1 MRKIGKKIYMLLFT
15 LAVVILPLNVNATT
29 HDFSLKLYD
38 FDVTANDWEGAG
50 TEDPIPDNGTVKPGQ
65 IFKVDLYYI
74 APQTIEQTMTMQT
87 AIDYD
92 RNILEPIWAPH
103 EDGVEDDV
111 YVEVDMTTTAF
122 GGIWP
127 PKGTTAV
134 TKKQTNWTVQ
144 YHDYKGDADPKPD
157 PNDPQPKITFLITD
171 SQLAKP
177 LTAEGVLASVY
188 FKVKD
193 DVANDT
199 AIDLHVDYKFTKA
212 TGEKPGGLP
221 KTTHGVTLKV
231 AADVSSDVS
240 LKTLT
245 FTGNNGV
252 AYPSTPAFTSGTSD
266 RTFSLI
272 VPNKVS
278 TLDIAAEPTDST
290 TTVLAS
296 TIGTKSLSVGDNSF
310 DVTVQAADGTQ
321 EIYTVKVK
329 RLSNDTSLK
338 TLSLT
343 NVTLDYELSSS
354 VFTYSATVP
363 YTTTATTVN
372 ATTTHSNATVS
383 GTGAWNLSDY
393 GATINTKKLTVN
405 AEDCA
410 STYASVLDNSCT
422 SKEYTLNVTRQ
433 APSSDNGLDDL
444 KVDGTTVT
452 GFNKTTTSYTL
463 DNQPNNKT
471 SINITATAS
480 DSKATVTGTG
490 SKTLNLGDNT
500 FTVKVTAEDG
510 SENSYE
516 IHVRRLSNN
525 ANLASLS
532 VTSNPQ
538 GTLSP
543 SFTPTLYDYYTYT
556 YDSTVSTI
564 NIAATLED
572 STNASIV
579 SGTGNYSS
587 SDTQANIV
595 TTAEDGTTKTYI
607 VKFSRNKSS
616 DNDLKSLSI
625 DGYTL
630 NETFAPGTTLYTAT
644 IPGTVDSI
652 NVNAEA
658 NDSNAT
664 IVSGTGSHSL
674 NYGANTIQVRVKAEN
689 GAEKDYTITVTRSK
703 KDISALSDLTVD
715 GTTVT
720 GFSETVLSYNIG
732 TVPFSKTSISIG
744 AVAKD
749 SDATITGTGTV
760 NLDTGS
766 NSFNVVVTAHNGTTK
781 TTYTI
786 NVEREKSD
794 NTYLSSLTLAE
805 KSFTFNKTTKTY
817 DVDVPFETT
826 TATIT
831 ATPEYQDATATVSGP
846 NFLSVGKNT
855 YTITVTAENG
865 DVDTYTLN
873 ITRGQSTNT
882 SLAGLTVTHGSTSYI
897 TFNPTQKEYNVTVPN
912 EVDNVDINA
921 VLSDSTTQT
930 VTGTGN
936 KTLQTGLNP
945 FSVVVS
951 AASGSTNEY
960 KINITREKNNNT
972 NLSSL
977 VVVDQTLS
985 PAFKPGTTGYT
996 VNVASNINN
1005 IMITATPEVATSKV
1019 TGTGNKTIS
1028 TGVNTFTVTVEA
1040 EDGSTKDYTIL
1051 VTRQASS
1058 DSSLASLSINETSLN
1073 ETFVSTKTDYT
1084 ASVSNNIDKVTINA
1098 TANDPKAKSVTGTGV
1113 VNLTTGDNTISVV
1126 VTAEDNTTTTYTIK
1140 INRAKSD
1147 NAFLREITLSDGYSL
1162 VETFNKNTFNYTA
1175 NVPNSVSKITVAGDP
1190 EDSKATVTGDG
1201 LINLSTGSNTV
1212 TIVVTAED
1220 GVATKTYT
1228 VEIKRA
1234 KSSDAT
1240 LKSLTSTNGLI
1251 SPTFTKG
1258 NKDYTLTVPNE
1269 VENATINAVSEDS
1282 NATVVINGVTNL
1294 TVGTNPATVVV
1305 TAEDGTVETY
1315 NIVITRQPSSNNYLS
1330 NLEVIDKNN
1339 VNYIPVFNKTKL
1351 TYDINVAND
1360 IDSVTITA
1368 TEEDSS
1374 TTITGDGV
1382 KSLNVGPNTFTV
1394 KATSGDGVDRNYVI
1408 NIERAKNGNA
1418 QLKSL
1423 GIDGQ
1428 TLVPDFAPNHYSY
1441 TLNVDASVNDVNITA
1456 KAEASTTTVTGDGTK
1471 TLVTGLNTFNIEV
1484 EAEDGSKNTYVI
1496 IINKAAS
1503 SNNYLASLLLDQ
1515 PFAPTFDR
1523 DTLDYSATVANSVTT
1538 VDVQGIAEDPN
1549 ATVTG
1554 NGVQNLDVGH
1564 NNITI
1569 TVTAENNTF
1578 RVYTIDVY
1586 REPSDNNYLSDLKVD
1601 GTTVNL
1607 FSREKTNYTMTVEN
1621 NTLEVDVTP
1630 VLEDPNATVTGGG
1643 VTQLVTGLNTI
1654 NIVVT
1659 AQNGQTKVYTIEV
1672 TRKQS
1677 SNNFLAMLST
1687 LEGTISPAFTKEN
1700 NNYTMK
1706 VPYEVVKLTLTTVAE
1721 DANAKVTIEGNNDFS
1736 VGDSNMVTI
1745 KVEAEDGSINTYE
1758 IKVERLPQANNF
1770 LSSLTVTS
1778 STGKS
1783 YALDPVFEKNTLNY
1797 SITVDENDSRLTID
1811 GVMETSSSTIAGLG
1825 DIDVTVFP
1833 YNHQVIVTSASGVDR
1848 VYTITINRAKS
1859 SNADLKDLTVSE
1871 GILTPAFDKD
1881 ELSYTVNVGSTV
1893 SSIDI
1898 AASLNKGQ
1906 TVVGDGTHNLEY
1918 GDNIFPVVVTAE
1930 DGTSKTYT
1938 VKVVREQQVSAELAD
1953 IEVTNGSLTPT
1964 FASGITDYIAFMG
1977 EGATNVTITPKV
1989 KDLLSEVSM
1998 SLNDGPYDTV
2008 SSITATDLTQENT
2021 VRIKVKGTDQEIIYT
2036 VYILNQ
2042 ADEKIT
2048 SDAYGHDISDGMI
2061 KTVAIDTSVE
2071 QMKDQLDNENSR
2083 LKIYQSDGVT
2093 EYIGDK
2099 IGTGMIVKLFKG
2111 SIVVDQ
2117 KVIVVKGDTDGTG
2130 VIDAIDALKV
2140 VNHIIE
2146 NEFLSGCY
2154 KEAAE
2159 TTNDD
2164 TINAIDALRIVN
2176 HIIGTIPLY

>member
-1 MRKIGKKIYMLLFT
+1 MREIRKKFYMLLFAFA
-15 LAVVILPLNVNATT
+15 LVILPLNVYATT

-38 FDVTANDWEGAG
+38 FDVTANEWAGAG
-50 TEDPIPDNGTVKPGQ
+50 TEDPIEENGLVKPGQ
-65 IFKVDLYYI
+65 VFKVDLYYK
-74 APQTIEQTMTMQT
+74 APQTIEQTMSLQT
-87 AIDYD
+87 AIKYD
-92 RNILEPIWAPH
+92 KNILEPIWAPH

-111 YVEVDMTTTAF
+111 YVETDMTTTAF

-127 PKGTTAV
+127 PKGTTNAQ
-134 TKKQTNWTVQ
+134 KRQTNWTVQ
-144 YHDYKGDADPKPD
+144 YHDDADTEMIK
-157 PNDPQPKITFLITD
+157 FLITD
-171 SQLAKP
+171 SMLAKP
-177 LTAEGVLASVY
+177 LTTEGVLATVY

-193 DVANDT
+193 NVANGT
-199 AIDLHVDYKFTKA
+199 GIDLHVDYNYTKA
-212 TGEKPGGLP
+212 AGVVPGGLP
-221 KTTHGVTLKV
+221 KSTSGIKIKV
-231 AADVSSDVS
+231 ASDMSSDVS

-278 TLDIAAEPTDST
+278 TLNIVAEPTDST
-290 TTVLAS
+290 TTVLAG

-310 DVTVQAADGTQ
+310 DITVQAQDGTQ

-329 RLSNDTSLK
+329 RLSNDTTLK

-343 NVTLDYELSSS
+343 NVTLDYELSNS

-363 YTTTATTVN
+363 YTTTSTTVN
-372 ATTTHSNATVS
+372 ATTNHASATVS

-393 GATINTKKLTVN
+393 GTTVNTKKLTVN

-410 STYASVLDNSCT
+410 STYASVLDNSCS

-444 KVDGTTVT
+444 KVDGTTVP
-452 GFNKTTTSYTL
+452 GFNKATTTYTL
-463 DNQPNNKT
+463 ANQPNSKT

-490 SKTLNLGDNT
+490 SKTLNVGDNT

-510 SENSYE
+510 TENSYE

-525 ANLASLS
+525 ANLATLS
-532 VTSNPQ
+532 VTSTPQ

-543 SFTPTLYDYYTYT
+543 TFTSTFYNYYTYT

-579 SGTGNYSS
+579 SGTGDYSS
-587 SDTQANIV
+587 SDTGANIV
-595 TTAEDGTTKTYI
+595 TTAEDGTTKTYV

-616 DNDLKSLSI
+616 DNNLKSLSI
-625 DGYTL
+625 DGYNL
-630 NETFAPGTTLYTAT
+630 NETFVSSTTLYTAT
-644 IPGTVDSI
+644 IPGTVDTI
-652 NVNAEA
+652 NISAEA

-674 NYGANTIQVRVKAEN
+674 NYGTNTIQVKVKAEN

-715 GTTVT
+715 GTTVS
-720 GFSETVLSYNIG
+720 GFSETVLSYDIG
-732 TVPFSKTSISIG
+732 TVPFSTTSITIG

-749 SDATITGTGTV
+749 SDATISGTGSV
-760 NLDTGS
+760 NLNTGD
-766 NSFNVVVTAHNGTTK
+766 NSFEVIVTAHNGTTK
-781 TTYTI
+781 TKYTI
-786 NVEREKSD
+786 NVEREKSN
-794 NTYLSSLTLAE
+794 NTYLSDLKLAE
-805 KSFTFNKTTKTY
+805 KSFTFNKTQKTY
-817 DVDVPFETT
+817 NIDVPYETT
-826 TATIT
+826 SATIT
-831 ATPEYQDATATVSGP
+831 ATPEYKDATATVNGP
-846 NFLSVGKNT
+846 SFLSVGLNI
-855 YTITVTAENG
+855 YTVTVTAEDG
-865 DVDTYTLN
+865 TIDTYTLN
-873 ITRGQSTNT
+873 ITRKQSTNT
-882 SLAGLTVTHGSTSYI
+882 SLADLTVTNGSTSYI
-897 TFNPTQKEYNVTVPN
+897 TFNTNQTEYNFTVPN
-912 EVDNVDINA
+912 NINNVDIAA
-921 VLSDSTTQT
+921 VPSDSTTQT

-936 KTLQTGLNP
+936 KTLQTGVNN
-945 FSVVVS
+945 FIVKVS
-951 AASGSTNEY
+951 SGSGSSQEY
-960 KINITREKNNNT
+960 KINITREKNSNA

-985 PAFKPGTTGYT
+985 PSFSSSTTGYT
-996 VNVASNINN
+996 VTVASNVNN
-1005 IMITATPEVATSKV
+1005 IMITATPEVSTSTV
-1019 TGTGNKTIS
+1019 TGTGNKTIN
-1028 TGVNTFTVTVEA
+1028 TGTNLFTITVEA
-1040 EDGSTKDYTIL
+1040 EDKTTKSYNIV
-1051 VTRQASS
+1051 VTRNASS
-1058 DSSLASLSINETSLN
+1058 DSSLASLSINETTLN
-1073 ETFVSTKTDYT
+1073 ETFVSSKTDYT
-1084 ASVSNNIDKVTINA
+1084 ASVSNNVDKVTINA
-1098 TANDPKAKSVTGTGV
+1098 TANDSKAKSVTGAGV
-1113 VNLTTGDNTISVV
+1113 VNLTTGDNTINIV
-1126 VTAEDNTTTTYTIK
+1126 VTAEDNTQTTYTIT

-1147 NAFLREITLSDGYSL
+1147 NAFLKNITLSDGYSL
-1162 VETFNKNTFNYTA
+1162 VETFNKNTLAYTA
-1175 NVPNSVSKITVAGDP
+1175 KVPNSVSKITVDGEA
-1190 EDSKATVTGDG
+1190 EDSNATVTGDG
-1201 LINLSTGSNTV
+1201 LINLSTGTNTV
-1212 TIVVTAED
+1212 TITVTAED
-1220 GVATKTYT
+1220 GTTNKVYT
-1228 VEIKRA
+1228 VEIERA

-1240 LKSLTSTNGLI
+1240 LKSLTSTDGLI
-1251 SPTFTKG
+1251 SPTFSKTV
-1258 NKDYTLTVPNE
+1258 KDYTLTVPNE
-1269 VENATINAVSEDS
+1269 VENANIVAVSEDTE
-1282 NATVVINGVTNL
+1282 ATIAINGVTNL
-1294 TVGTNPATVVV
+1294 AVGTNAATVVV
-1305 TAEDGTVETY
+1305 TAEDGSVETY

-1330 NLEVIDKNN
+1330 NLEVVDNDGT
-1339 VNYIPVFNKTKL
+1339 NYIAVFNKTTL
-1351 TYDINVAND
+1351 TYNINVAND

-1368 TEEDSS
+1368 TAEDST
-1374 TTITGDGV
+1374 TTIQGDGV
-1382 KSLNVGPNTFTV
+1382 KSLNVGNNTYTV
-1394 KATSGDGVDRNYVI
+1394 KATSGDGIARDYVI

-1418 QLKSL
+1418 QLQSL

-1428 TLVPDFAPNHYSY
+1428 TLVPDFSPSTYSY
-1441 TLNVDASVNDVNITA
+1441 TLNVDASVADINITA
-1456 KAEASTTTVTGDGTK
+1456 TAEETTAKIDGTGTK
-1471 TLVTGLNTFNIEV
+1471 TLVTGLNTFNVSV
-1484 EAEDGSKNTYVI
+1484 EAEDGTKNTYTIVV
-1496 IINKAAS
+1496 NKAAS

-1515 PFAPTFDR
+1515 TFAPTFDR
-1523 DTLDYSATVANSVTT
+1523 DTLSYSATVPNSVTT
-1538 VDVQGIAEDPN
+1538 VNVNGVAEDPN

-1554 NGVQNLDVGH
+1554 NDTYNLTVGH
-1564 NNITI
+1564 NNISI

-1607 FSREKTNYTMTVEN
+1607 FSREKTDYKMTVEN
-1621 NTLEVDVTP
+1621 STLEVNVTP
-1630 VLEDPNATVTGGG
+1630 VLEDANATVSGGG
-1643 VTQLVTGLNTI
+1643 TIQLVSGLNTI
-1654 NIVVT
+1654 SIVVT
-1659 AQNGQTKVYTIEV
+1659 AENGQTRVYTIEI

-1677 SNNFLAMLST
+1677 SNNYLSMLSS

-1721 DANAKVTIEGNNDFS
+1721 DANAKVTVDGNNDFS
-1736 VGDSNMVTI
+1736 VGNDNTVTI
-1745 KVEAEDGSINTYE
+1745 KVEAEDGSLNTYE

-1778 STGKS
+1778 SSGKS
-1783 YALDPVFEKNTLNY
+1783 YSLDPAFEKNNLNY
-1797 SITVDENDSRLTID
+1797 SVTVDENDSRLTIG
-1811 GVMETSSSTIAGLG
+1811 GVMETSSSTATGLG

-1833 YNHQVIVTSASGVDR
+1833 YNHQVVVTSASGVDR
-1848 VYTITINRAKS
+1848 TYTITINRAKS

-1871 GILTPAFDKD
+1871 GVLTPAFDKD

-1906 TVVGDGTHNLEY
+1906 TVVGNGTHNLEY

-1938 VKVVREQQVSAELAD
+1938 IKVVRDQQVSAELAG

-1964 FASGITDYIAFMG
+1964 FAGGITDYVAFIG
-1977 EGATNVTITPKV
+1977 EGATDVTITPKV
-1989 KDLLSEVSM
+1989 SDILSEVTM
-1998 SLNDGPYDTV
+1998 SLNDEAYATV
-2008 SSITATDLTQENT
+2008 SSITATDLTKENT

-2048 SDAYGHDISDGMI
+2048 SETFGHDISDGMI
-2061 KTVAIDTSVE
+2061 KTVKIDTTADE
-2071 QMKDQLDNENSR
+2071 MKDQLDNENSR
-2083 LKIYQSDGVT
+2083 LKIYRSDGVT
-2093 EYIGDK
+2093 EYTGDK

-2111 SIVVDQ
+2111 SVVVDQ

-2130 VIDAIDALKV
+2130 VIDSIDALKV

-2146 NEFLSGCY
+2146 NELLTGCY
-2154 KEAAE
+2154 REAAE
-2159 TTNDD
+2159 TTDD
-2164 TINAIDALRIVN
+2164 TTINVIDALRIVN